1 MLDFAWPYALYALAA
16 VVALVVALLV
26 VRRVRH
32 RLDEGEVRSLERRF
46 ERTLARFKVEI
57 DRFKLA
63 SSRAVRDLLNY
74 DHAIWTHVEQLAE
87 SPRHAEQLRVNVHR
101 YVHEIV
107 PFFTPLSYYTVG
119 QRLARWLLSALY
131 RVDYRP
137 EDVARIKQQTSMKPT
152 SVVYVM
158 NHRSNADYVIAAYVL
173 ADRIALSFA
182 VGEWARVWPLE
193 YVFKSF
199 GSYFLRRGFRDPL
212 YHTVLRRYVQ
222 LITKNAV
229 TQALFPEGG
238 LSRDGRLR
246 APKIGLLDNIIGSKA
261 DRTFE
266 RELVFIPVAINYDRV
281 LEDRALTSELG
292 QESGPQPRRK
302 KRDMARQVID
312 IFFGNVAKLRRGQL
326 RRHGIAAVRFGEPIS
341 FDAWHASRGTDIFNL
356 SKEERRGHIAALTET
371 LMARIAGLIPV
382 TPLCLVAKALLDGRS
397 LTRDALQER
406 VDVLALQLRERGAE
420 IIEADRGTSWM
431 VDGALERFRF
441 RRLVTDDGDRID
453 VVAGSETI
461 LRYYAN
467 SFVHF
472 EDGVLPRVEGPR

>member
-1 MLDFAWPYALYALAA
+1 MLDLVWPYALYA
-16 VVALVVALLV
+16 ALGLLV
-26 VRRVRH
+26 AFLLLRKVRR

-63 SSRAVRDLLNY
+63 RKRAVRDLLNY
-74 DHAIWTHVEQLAE
+74 DHAIWTHVEQLAD
-87 SPRHAEQLRVNVHR
+87 SPRHAEKLRVDVHR

-119 QRLARWLLSALY
+119 QRSARWLLSALY
-131 RVDYRP
+131 RVDFRP
-137 EDVARIKQQTSMKPT
+137 EDVARIKEQTSVKPT

-238 LSRDGRLR
+238 LSRDGRFR
-246 APKIGLLDNIIGSKA
+246 APKIGLLDNIIGSKS

-266 RELVFIPVAINYDRV
+266 RELLFVPVAINYDRV
-281 LEDRALTSELG
+281 LEDRALTNELG
-292 QESGPQPRRK
+292 LESGPAPKRR
-302 KRDMARQVID
+302 KRDMARQVVD

-341 FDAWHASRGTDIFNL
+341 FDAWHASRGVDIFNL
-356 SKEERRGHIAALTET
+356 AKEARRGHIAELTET
-371 LMARIAGLIPV
+371 LMERIAALMPV
-382 TPLCLVAKALLDGRS
+382 TPLCLVAKALVEGPPMSRV
-397 LTRDALQER
+397 ALQER
-406 VDVLALQLRERGAE
+406 VDVLAVGLRERGVE
-420 IIEADRGTSWM
+420 VVDFDRGTAWM
-431 VDGALERFRF
+431 VDGAIERFRF
-441 RRLVTDDGDRID
+441 RRLVAADDEGILA
-453 VVAGSETI
+453 VVAGSEPI

-467 SFVHF
+467 SFAHF
-472 EDGVLPRVEGPR
+472 EDGVLPRVEGPRA

>member
-1 MLDFAWPYALYALAA
+1 MIDLAWPYALYA
-16 VVALVVALLV
+16 VGLLTV
-26 VRRVRH
+26 FLIVRAVRRH
-32 RLDEGEVRSLERRF
+32 LDESEVRDVERRF
-46 ERTLARFKVEI
+46 EKTLARFKVEI

-63 SSRAVRDLLNY
+63 RKRAVRDLLNY
-74 DHAIWTHVEQLAE
+74 DHAIWTHVQQLAE
-87 SPRHAEQLRVNVHR
+87 SPRHAERLRVNVHR

-107 PFFTPLSYYTVG
+107 PFFTPLTYYTVG

-131 RVDYRP
+131 RVDFRP
-137 EDVARIKQQTSMKPT
+137 EDVVRIKEQTSAKPT

-212 YHTVLRRYVQ
+212 YHTVLKRYVQ

-266 RELVFIPVAINYDRV
+266 RELLFVPVAINYDRV
-281 LEDRALTSELG
+281 LEDRALTAEVGS
-292 QESGPQPRRK
+292 ESGPAP
-302 KRDMARQVID
+302 KRSKRAMARQVLD

-341 FDAWHASRGTDIFNL
+341 FDDWHAARGTDIFNL
-356 SKEERRGHIAALTET
+356 PKEERRTHIAELTET
-371 LMARIAGLIPV
+371 LMARIAALVPV
-382 TPLCLVAKALLDGRS
+382 TPLCLVAKVLADGPPMSRV
-397 LTRDALQER
+397 ALQER
-406 VDVLALQLRERGAE
+406 VDVLAAGLRERGVE
-420 IIEADRGTSWM
+420 IIGFERGTSWM
-431 VDGALERFRF
+431 IDGALERFRF
-441 RRLVTDDGDRID
+441 RRLVTEGELIG
-453 VVAGSETI
+453 VVDGSEPI

-472 EDGVLPRVEGPR
+472 EDGILPRVEGPRPTP

>member
-1 MLDFAWPYALYALAA
+1 MLDLAWPYALYA
-16 VVALVVALLV
+16 ALGLLV
-26 VRRVRH
+26 VVVLVRAVRRH
-32 RLDEGEVRSLERRF
+32 LDESEVRALERRF

-63 SSRAVRDLLNY
+63 RKRAVRDLLNY
-74 DHAIWTHVEQLAE
+74 DHAIWTQVEQLAD
-87 SPRHAEQLRVNVHR
+87 SPRHAEKLRVDVHR

-131 RVDYRP
+131 RVDFRP
-137 EDVARIKQQTSMKPT
+137 EDVARIKQQTSSKPT

-238 LSRDGRLR
+238 LSRDGRFR

-266 RELVFIPVAINYDRV
+266 RELMFVPVAINYDRV
-281 LEDRALTSELG
+281 LEDRALTNELG
-292 QESGPQPRRK
+292 NESGPAPKRR

-341 FDAWHASRGTDIFNL
+341 FDAWHAGRGVDIFNL
-356 SKEERRGHIAALTET
+356 PKEARRGHIAELTET
-371 LMARIAGLIPV
+371 LMARIAALMPV
-382 TPLCLVAKALLDGRS
+382 TPLCLVAKALVDGPPMSRVA
-397 LTRDALQER
+397 LQDRVDALA
-406 VDVLALQLRERGAE
+406 VGLRERGVE
-420 IIEADRGTSWM
+420 IVDFERGTAWM

-441 RRLVTDDGDRID
+441 RRLVAADNEGILA
-453 VVAGSETI
+453 VVAGSEAI

-472 EDGVLPRVEGPR
+472 EDGVLPHVEGPRT